1 MLWLTNGYYNSP
13 TNHCIRIIVNTLWSI
28 CGTYTYIYNLCIYIC
43 VDIVLSI
50 IIYTSKHLYIHLYL
64 YLSPISKRA
73 ISPQIACLAILA
85 AHQVSAN
92 VVVKTA
98 ELVLAVRGRWW
109 MTKRYPKSILKPDNY
124 GWVKWDYEVPNIW
137 KKIKFMFQTTNQLWL
152 VTIIQLLS
160 QYLFGSY
167 SASTRIHLKSRW

>member
-1 MLWLTNGYYNSP
+1 M
-13 TNHCIRIIVNTLWSI
+13 
-28 CGTYTYIYNLCIYIC
+28 YIYMCRYCFIYNH
-43 VDIVLSI
+43 LY
-50 IIYTSKHLYIHLYL
+50 IYTSKHLYIHLYL

-137 KKIKFMFQTTNQLWL
+137 KKNKIHVPNHQPVMVGNHHPTTFSVSFWVLL
-152 VTIIQLLS
+152 CIDAYTFKIEMIISLAVQNRK
-160 QYLFGSY
+160 
-167 SASTRIHLKSRW
+167 TT